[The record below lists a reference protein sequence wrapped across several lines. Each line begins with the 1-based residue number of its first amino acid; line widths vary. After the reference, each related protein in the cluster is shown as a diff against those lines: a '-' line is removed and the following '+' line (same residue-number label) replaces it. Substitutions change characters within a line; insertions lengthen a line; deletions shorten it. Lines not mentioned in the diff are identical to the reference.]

1 VRPLRAIVL
10 TSDPSRNAA
19 RVTEH
24 ILRAAPGDVDVVA
37 AIVDRGRNKDRRRQ
51 WNRLRAWR
59 GHGGVSYV
67 AWRSWLAVHER
78 FRPPP
83 PPPGY
88 SRSLYELGQEFGFP
102 VVDVPNV
109 NSTATQHVLRELSPD
124 LGVSLGNGV
133 IYEEVFSV
141 PRLGMINLHH
151 GRIPSYRGGPP
162 TFWELY
168 NGETSMGVS
177 VHRIDAQLDHG
188 AVLAQ
193 SEVPILKGDD
203 PRLLME
209 RCREVDSRLV
219 VDVVRSLARGSV
231 REIPVEAK
239 GSRVYTLPSRREL
252 RALQRRLGK
261 KVRHDDFRWGTL
273 PDPMLGQ
280 EPSGR
285 D

>member
-1 VRPLRAIVL
+1 M
-10 TSDPSRNAA
+10 
-19 RVTEH
+19 
-24 ILRAAPGDVDVVA
+24 
-37 AIVDRGRNKDRRRQ
+37 
-51 WNRLRAWR
+51 
-59 GHGGVSYV
+59 SYV
-67 AWRSWLAVHER
+67 AWRLWLAIRER

-109 NSTATQHVLRELSPD
+109 NSSATQLVLRELSPD
-124 LGVSLGNGV
+124 LGVSLGNRV
-133 IYEEVFSV
+133 IYEEVFSL

-151 GRIPSYRGGPP
+151 GRIPGYRGGPP

-168 NGETSMGVS
+168 NGEKSMGVS

-188 AVLAQ
+188 SVLAE

-209 RCREVDSRLV
+209 RCRKVDARLV

-231 REIPVEAK
+231 KEIPVEAK
-239 GSRVYTLPSRREL
+239 GRGVYTVPSRREL
-252 RALQRRLGK
+252 RALQRSLGK

-273 PDPMLGQ
+273 PDPTWRQ
-280 EPSGR
+280 EPSAR
-285 D
+285 NPLTARKR